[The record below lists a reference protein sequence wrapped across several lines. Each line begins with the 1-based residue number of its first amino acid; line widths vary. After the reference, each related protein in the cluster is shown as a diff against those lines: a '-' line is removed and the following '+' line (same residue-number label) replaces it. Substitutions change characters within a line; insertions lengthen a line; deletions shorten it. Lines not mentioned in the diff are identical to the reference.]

1 VNKVLTGVA
10 MVPGTVAAI
19 LATWAPAAQAAP
31 AANGPVA
38 YVRDGA
44 IYVATGATEKRLT
57 SDNVNSRPRLSP
69 DKRRLAYVH
78 NGTVW
83 AMNIDGSGQR
93 KVSDRVGGGPAW
105 SPDGRWIAFA
115 GLSCT
120 GGPGVYKVSST
131 VRGARSE
138 VLFPA
143 SCRDQALPE
152 VAMPMAGAP
161 ARKIGALADKLRT
174 DLAVAW
180 SPDGTRMAFPGGECE
195 NIADNCLTIGNVA
208 TGGEAAI
215 AVYGGGPNIDGGFA
229 VVPSWSPTG
238 QKVAYT
244 AYTHGSAPVHVEEV
258 DASGAN
264 RRNVGVPQDREMVYA
279 STGTALLTARHKAA
293 SWVMILDL
301 ATGKRT
307 PFKRGSQPTV

>member
-1 VNKVLTGVA
+1 MKKVLTGAA
-10 MVPGTVAAI
+10 MVAGMAAGI
-19 LATWAPAAQAAP
+19 LASWAPAAQAAP
-31 AANGPVA
+31 AVNGPVA

-69 DKRRLAYVH
+69 DKRRIAYLH

-83 AMNIDGSGQR
+83 AMNINGTGQR
-93 KVSDRVGGGPAW
+93 KVSDRPGSGPAW
-105 SPDGRWIAFA
+105 SPDGQWLAFA

-120 GGPGVYKVSST
+120 GGPGVFRVSST
-131 VRGARSE
+131 VPGAKSE
-138 VLFPA
+138 PLFPS
-143 SCRDQALPE
+143 SCRGEALPE
-152 VAMPMAGAP
+152 VAMPMATEPRA
-161 ARKIGALADKLRT
+161 GALADKLRT

-208 TGGEAAI
+208 TGGETAI
-215 AVYGGGPNIDGGFA
+215 AVYGGGPNINSGFA
-229 VVPSWSPTG
+229 VVPCWSPTG
-238 QKVAYT
+238 TKLTYT
-244 AYTHGSAPVHVEEV
+244 AYTDGATPVHVEEI

-264 RRNVGVPQDREMVYA
+264 RRTVGVAEDREMVYA
-279 STGTALLTARHKAA
+279 STSTALLTAKFRGA
-293 SWVMILDL
+293 SWIMIVDL

-307 PFKRGSQPTV
+307 PYKRGSQPTV